1 VLRKFGSHS
10 PHLTEHL
17 CIVKVVTNSD
27 ASAAKVGRPRSTQ
40 MHSVIRDAVLDSVND
55 GATLSSLSLAAI
67 AQDTGISRNSIY
79 RRWKSKEQIY
89 SDVLKSMRRQV
100 PDLNEQSARENL
112 IEILTVTRV
121 GSGEQRELRME
132 QAIVAE
138 EQNFSDLYEQYLA
151 EIVAPLQTAMKLAI
165 RRGKETGEIRTDID
179 EELLSGVLIS
189 VASSRTLSATVGSPD
204 FALANRRIV
213 DLVFDGVAPN

>member
-1 VLRKFGSHS
+1 
-10 PHLTEHL
+10 
-17 CIVKVVTNSD
+17 
-27 ASAAKVGRPRSTQ
+27 

-204 FALANRRIV
+204 FASANRRIV